1 MTNPLDALEADLAS
15 LRAAWGEAGPAFGAG
30 SGLGAG
36 ATVPAAMSDTGLLLV
51 LQAAARL
58 RRASE
63 VALVRLAAEVAERSQ
78 AGFGAE
84 GLAKRHGHR
93 TAASLVA
100 ASTGD
105 AVAGA
110 AKLLRVGTAT
120 RPRQTLTGQVRP
132 ARHPAVADAL
142 ANGAVSLDAADAIC
156 AMLERIAPR
165 TSLRRAEA
173 YEAELVRFAS
183 AAPHGLVLR
192 AVRHAEARLDPD
204 GVEPRD
210 EAMHAQRSLT
220 IVEEPSGMVR
230 ITARLDP
237 ITAAPVKAAIEA
249 IVTEVLHRRSPGGA
263 TDADSR
269 STARAAAAP
278 EQGSGAHAESG
289 GETDAPLGRDAH
301 ADSGGGA
308 PTCSP
313 VLEDRRT
320 IPQLQADALS
330 ELARHVLG
338 CEAAATRAKATVVV
352 RLELDALLS
361 GVGEATIDGL
371 DRPVSAAAARRLA
384 VDAEFVPS
392 VLGGESL
399 PLDLGRSRRLFSR
412 AQRLAL
418 GERDGGCASCGRNIA
433 YVEAHHL
440 DWWHR
445 HRGRTDL
452 DNGVLLCSHCHHQVH
467 REGWRIRADRHEV
480 WFVPPPHL
488 DPEQRPRRGG
498 RARFELRAD
507 SRVPATRTTA
517 DASPAP
523 GALSL
528 PAA

>member
-15 LRAAWGEAGPAFGAG
+15 LRAAWGEAGPAFGP
-30 SGLGAG
+30 GAG
-36 ATVPAAMSDTGLLLV
+36 PGADTAPTAMSDAGLLRV
-51 LQAAARL
+51 LQSAARL

-63 VALVRLAAEVAERSQ
+63 VTLSLVAAEVAARSD

-93 TAASLVA
+93 NAASLVA
-100 ASTGD
+100 AATGD

-110 AKLLRVGTAT
+110 AKLLRVGAAT
-120 RPRQTLTGQVRP
+120 RPRQTLTGQLRP

-142 ANGAVSLDAADAIC
+142 EQGALSVDAADAIC
-156 AMLERIAPR
+156 TMLERIAPR

-210 EAMHAQRSLT
+210 EAMHQQRTLS
-220 IVEEPSGMVR
+220 IVEEASGMVR

-237 ITAAPVKAAIEA
+237 VTAAPVKAAIEA
-249 IVTEVLHRRSPGGA
+249 IVSETLHRRRDRQPTPVAFPDCEVDAADAQLAGASPTVDDDSQVLDGPVPGGPVP
-263 TDADSR
+263 D
-269 STARAAAAP
+269 
-278 EQGSGAHAESG
+278 G
-289 GETDAPLGRDAH
+289 
-301 ADSGGGA
+301 
-308 PTCSP
+308 P

-338 CEAAATRAKATVVV
+338 CEAAASRAKATVVV
-352 RLELDALLS
+352 RLDLDALLS

-371 DRPVSAAAARRLA
+371 DRPISAAAARRLA
-384 VDAEFVPS
+384 VDAEFVPA
-392 VLGGESL
+392 VLGGEAL

-445 HRGRTDL
+445 HRGRSDL

-467 REGWRIRADRHEV
+467 RDGWRIRADRREV

-488 DPEQRPRRGG
+488 DPEQRPRLGG
-498 RARFELRAD
+498 RARFELRTDRQLAA
-507 SRVPATRTTA
+507 SREMT

-523 GALSL
+523 GALRL

>member
-1 MTNPLDALEADLAS
+1 MTHPLDALEADLTS
-15 LRAAWGEAGPAFGAG
+15 LRAAWGDAGPAFGAG
-30 SGLGAG
+30 AEPGDGP
-36 ATVPAAMSDTGLLLV
+36 VRPAVMSDAGLVRALH
-51 LQAAARL
+51 AAARL

-63 VALVRLAAEVAERSQ
+63 VALAGLAAEVAARSD

-93 TAASLVA
+93 NAAALVA

-110 AKLLRVGTAT
+110 AKLLRVGTST
-120 RPRQTLTGQVRP
+120 RPRLTLTGQHRP
-132 ARHPAVADAL
+132 AQHPAVADAL
-142 ANGAVSLDAADAIC
+142 ERGALSLDAADAIC
-156 AMLERIAPR
+156 TMLERIAPR

-210 EAMHAQRSLT
+210 EAMHQQRTLT
-220 IVEEPSGMVR
+220 IVEEASGMVR

-237 ITAAPVKAAIEA
+237 VTAAPVKAALEA
-249 IVTEVLHRRSPGGA
+249 IVTETLHRRRANTSGTGAAGTGGTIGADGNGGTGTTDGTGAA
-263 TDADSR
+263 TD
-269 STARAAAAP
+269 P
-278 EQGSGAHAESG
+278 
-289 GETDAPLGRDAH
+289 TDACAAELSRPMG
-301 ADSGGGA
+301 
-308 PTCSP
+308 P
-313 VLEDRRT
+313 VLDDRRT
-320 IPQLQADALS
+320 IPQLQADALA
-330 ELARHVLG
+330 ELARHVTG
-338 CEAAATRAKATVVV
+338 CEAAPTRATATVVV

-361 GVGEATIDGL
+361 GVGEATVDGF
-371 DRPVSAAAARRLA
+371 DRPISAAAARRLA
-384 VDAEFVPS
+384 VDAEFVPA
-392 VLGGESL
+392 VLGGEAL

-433 YVEAHHL
+433 YVEAHHI

-445 HRGRTDL
+445 QRGRSDL
-452 DNGVLLCSHCHHQVH
+452 ENGVLLCSHCHHQVH
-467 REGWRIRADRHEV
+467 REGWRIRADRREV

-488 DPEQRPRRGG
+488 DPEQRPRLGG

-507 SRVPATRTTA
+507 HRVATPPETT

-523 GALSL
+523 SAMRL

>member
-15 LRAAWGEAGPAFGAG
+15 LRAAWGEAGPAFGP
-30 SGLGAG
+30 GAG
-36 ATVPAAMSDTGLLLV
+36 PGADTVPTAMSDAGLLRV
-51 LQAAARL
+51 LQSAARL

-63 VALVRLAAEVAERSQ
+63 VALSLVAAEVAARAD

-93 TAASLVA
+93 NAAALVA
-100 ASTGD
+100 AATGD

-110 AKLLRVGTAT
+110 AKLLRVGAAT
-120 RPRQTLTGQVRP
+120 RPRQTLTGQLRP

-142 ANGAVSLDAADAIC
+142 EQGALSVDAADAIC
-156 AMLERIAPR
+156 TMLERIAPR

-210 EAMHAQRSLT
+210 EAMHQQRTLS
-220 IVEEPSGMVR
+220 IVEEASGMVR

-237 ITAAPVKAAIEA
+237 VTAAPVKAAIEA
-249 IVTEVLHRRSPGGA
+249 IVSETLHRRRDRQPTPVAVPDCEVDAADAQLGGA
-263 TDADSR
+263 SPTVDDDS
-269 STARAAAAP
+269 P
-278 EQGSGAHAESG
+278 VLLDGAVPDG
-289 GETDAPLGRDAH
+289 
-301 ADSGGGA
+301 
-308 PTCSP
+308 P

-320 IPQLQADALS
+320 IPQLQADALG

-352 RLELDALLS
+352 RLDLDALLS

-371 DRPVSAAAARRLA
+371 DRPISAAAARRLA
-384 VDAEFVPS
+384 VDAEFVPA
-392 VLGGESL
+392 VLGGEAL

-433 YVEAHHL
+433 YVEAHHI

-445 HRGRTDL
+445 HRGPSDL

-467 REGWRIRADRHEV
+467 REGWRIRADRREV

-488 DPEQRPRRGG
+488 DPEQRPRLGG
-498 RARFELRAD
+498 RARFELRTDRQLAA
-507 SRVPATRTTA
+507 SRDMT
-517 DASPAP
+517 DGSPAP
-523 GALSL
+523 GALRL

>member
-1 MTNPLDALEADLAS
+1 MTNPLDALDAELVS
-15 LRAAWGEAGPAFGAG
+15 LRVAWGEAGLAFGAG
-30 SGLGAG
+30 SGLGGG
-36 ATVPAAMSDTGLLLV
+36 ATDSAAMSDAGLLRT

-63 VALVRLAAEVAERSQ
+63 VALAGLASEVAVRSD

-93 TAASLVA
+93 NAAALLA

-105 AVAGA
+105 AAAGA

-120 RPRQTLTGQVRP
+120 RPRQTLTGQRRP

-142 ANGAVSLDAADAIC
+142 AGGALSLDAADAIC
-156 AMLERIAPR
+156 TMLERVAPR
-165 TSLRRAEA
+165 TSLRRAEG
-173 YEAELVRFAS
+173 YEAELVRFAK

-210 EAMHAQRSLT
+210 EAMHQQRSLS
-220 IVEEPSGMVR
+220 IVEEASGLVR
-230 ITARLDP
+230 ITARLDAV
-237 ITAAPVKAAIEA
+237 TAAPVKAAIEA
-249 IVTEVLHRRSPGGA
+249 IVTETLHRRSGA
-263 TDADSR
+263 SAPDAPD
-269 STARAAAAP
+269 AAADASAS
-278 EQGSGAHAESG
+278 EQDG
-289 GETDAPLGRDAH
+289 
-301 ADSGGGA
+301 
-308 PTCSP
+308 P

-320 IPQLQADALS
+320 IPQLQADALA
-330 ELARHVLG
+330 ELARHVVG
-338 CEAAATRAKATVVV
+338 CETAATRAKTTVVA
-352 RLELDALLS
+352 RIELDALLS
-361 GVGEATIDGL
+361 GLGEATIDGL

-384 VDAEFVPS
+384 VDAEFVPA
-392 VLGGESL
+392 VLGGDPL

-433 YVEAHHL
+433 YVDAHHI

-445 HRGRTDL
+445 HRGRSDL
-452 DNGVLLCSHCHHQVH
+452 ENGVLLCSHCHHQVH
-467 REGWRIRADRHEV
+467 REGWRIRADRREV
-480 WFVPPPHL
+480 WFMPPPHL
-488 DPEQRPRRGG
+488 DPEQRPRLGG

-507 SRVPATRTTA
+507 HRVAVPPETR
-517 DASPAP
+517 DASSAP
-523 GALSL
+523 GALAL

>member
-1 MTNPLDALEADLAS
+1 MTTPLHALEADLAS
-15 LRAAWGEAGPAFGAG
+15 LRAAWGEAGPAFG
-30 SGLGAG
+30 LGASRG
-36 ATVPAAMSDTGLLLV
+36 GVTDPTAMSDAGLLRV
-51 LQAAARL
+51 LQSAARL

-63 VALVRLAAEVAERSQ
+63 VALSLVAAEVAARSD
-78 AGFGAE
+78 AGLGAE

-93 TAASLVA
+93 NAAALVA
-100 ASTGD
+100 AATGD

-110 AKLLRVGTAT
+110 AKLLRVGAAT
-120 RPRQTLTGQVRP
+120 RRRQTLTGQLRP

-142 ANGAVSLDAADAIC
+142 EQGTLSVDAADAIC
-156 AMLERIAPR
+156 TMLERIAPR

-173 YEAELVRFAS
+173 YESELVRFAS

-210 EAMHAQRSLT
+210 EAMHQQRTLS
-220 IVEEPSGMVR
+220 IVEEASGMVR

-249 IVTEVLHRRSPGGA
+249 IVSETLHRRRDRQPTPTAFPDSEVDA
-263 TDADSR
+263 TDAQL
-269 STARAAAAP
+269 A
-278 EQGSGAHAESG
+278 GAS
-289 GETDAPLGRDAH
+289 
-301 ADSGGGA
+301 
-308 PTCSP
+308 PTVDDDSP
-313 VLEDRRT
+313 VLVGPVPSGPVPSGPVPDGPVLPDRRT

-338 CEAAATRAKATVVV
+338 CKAAATRAKATVVV
-352 RLELDALLS
+352 RLDLDALLS

-371 DRPVSAAAARRLA
+371 DRPISAVAARRLA
-384 VDAEFVPS
+384 VDAEFVPA
-392 VLGGESL
+392 VLGGEAL

-433 YVEAHHL
+433 YVEAHHI

-445 HRGRTDL
+445 HRGPSDL

-467 REGWRIRADRHEV
+467 REGWRIRADRREV

-488 DPEQRPRRGG
+488 DPEQRPRLGG

-507 SRVPATRTTA
+507 QKVAAPRETT

-523 GALSL
+523 NALRL